1 MNRRTKSII
10 WILVSVGIV
19 LAIGAI
25 LVAGGYAN
33 GILRGLAQRALS
45 RQGDEVCLIGEIQ
58 GNPLGNCRIV
68 DVQIGD
74 WVRVDTLD
82 VAYSFGSL
90 LIGKV
95 VVHQLR
101 LSGIEVSIDAS
112 GEETDTPGWDV
123 SPPLDLDIESLEI
136 ADANV
141 VVDGTQV
148 RDISLKGAIFAGE
161 SECRLILERFRSV
174 QFDPPLEVT
183 NLSGIAI
190 LQADHLQLND
200 VALHTH
206 GSRILL
212 SGSMRQLDN
221 PEVDLVVEADSLWL
235 ADLKLLVDLP
245 TRAMQMRG
253 NVKGNLQSLV
263 TELVVIDK
271 EVSIAFNGVMGFAPF
286 KVRGDAVF
294 KIETDDLISLGYT
307 GFDTDLPRISTNL
320 DGMITF
326 AVDSSGVESAVAD
339 GVFRRMRFGDARF
352 DSVRFA
358 LNLANDLLRTQ
369 ITANGP
375 SGNVVS
381 SGEAQLTTWDGE
393 WEMRFRGLY
402 AEHFSGVPEK
412 VGRTTGRID
421 AKYIDQRLFIDH
433 FETSLQNWGTRV
445 NGNGQL
451 HFEGDKP
458 AIGGDIQAEIALPR
472 LTGTNRWGTSLTL
485 AGNVD
490 GITGDDLTIKLAG
503 NIAGNA
509 AADSLRISALV
520 NSEGRSDIRADLSG
534 TGGVF
539 STQGYIDRHLEGQ
552 WLMEVQDL
560 EAIGEVIG
568 VDLSGTL
575 NLSGT
580 WSGTLDVP
588 GFSAQGSADSLV
600 VAGIP
605 VQNLTIDTQWAR
617 PDSGAMNLQV
627 DRLTWGERSLQKVF
641 FEAMYAH
648 GETLFLLGNGA
659 RVDDQVLFQGR
670 AGQKEDHFQVAMDS
684 LYVKV
689 DQVVLHN
696 EGPVQFAYS
705 PSHGIHIGHF
715 VLSGPAGRLVA
726 QDQQGFQATVEVL
739 LKDLDLRP
747 WAFLAGASG
756 MGGVLNGE
764 VLFAGTLTDPLIFFQ
779 FALAKGEISGVGFDS
794 AAGEVSL
801 GNDRIHLEMK
811 VIPDGD
817 EVLALF
823 GSLPITGTGDMHL
836 RARSEGIRLRTR
848 PNLSDEKTEL
858 VGIKRSDGLAFG
870 TVPNAFFGA
879 TEGISG
885 MLSFD
890 LEARGRF
897 EQPDIRGEIE
907 IRDGIFHLSDLNRS
921 HAPVSGRAVIGD
933 GKIQLDSLAIGPS
946 ANLSGD
952 ITLEGFLP
960 SRWDL
965 SAQFRDFEPVARP
978 ELQLVTDGQL
988 QITGTLQGIKVEGKL
1003 AMKQAEI
1010 RLAELLG
1017 VPSLATKQA
1026 EIRLTELFE
1035 EPSPEMP
1042 SFLRDP
1048 EINLQVSADRQVW
1061 LRDPTFEVEIG
1072 GDLDVI
1078 KNRVDSRIY
1087 GTMSSRRGNYI
1098 WQNNRLRI
1106 TRGEIQFQGRPDW
1119 NPDLDIR
1126 AETSVRAVMPEGARP
1141 EPVDIIV
1148 TVGGTLTYPQISFDI
1163 DSDQPIGEDV
1173 GNVASLLLTGRPADQ
1188 FQFSGEH
1195 TLDLV
1200 AGVVANRLGRHIGQ
1214 KLRLDLVEVDIG
1226 EDNLPRIRLGKYIG
1240 DRLFMSYAQDFS
1252 STAYEAAMEF
1262 EIFPEVILEASQIE
1276 EVNVDTNNRRRRG
1289 SVGLFWKKEW

>member
-1 MNRRTKSII
+1 MSRRAKSII
-10 WILVSVGIV
+10 WILVGAGIV
-19 LAIGAI
+19 LGLGAI
-25 LVAGGYAN
+25 LVAGGYTN

-45 RQGDEVCLIGEIQ
+45 WQGDEVCLIGEVQ
-58 GNPLGNCRIV
+58 GNPLGDCRIV
-68 DVQIGD
+68 DVQVGD
-74 WVRVDTLD
+74 WVHVDTLD
-82 VAYSFGSL
+82 VEYSFWGL
-90 LIGKV
+90 LTGKAV
-95 VVHQLR
+95 FHRLR
-101 LSGIEVSIDAS
+101 LSGIEMRIDAS
-112 GEETDTPGWDV
+112 DEETETSRWDV
-123 SPPLDLDIESLEI
+123 PPPLDLDIESLEI

-190 LQADHLQLND
+190 LQAGHLQLNN

-212 SGSMRQLDN
+212 SGLVRQLDN
-221 PEVDLVVEADSLWL
+221 PEVDLVLKADSLWL
-235 ADLKLLVDLP
+235 ADLRNLVDLP
-245 TRAMQMRG
+245 TRAVQVRG
-253 NVKGNLQSLV
+253 NVKGGLQYLV
-263 TELVVIDK
+263 TELVVKDE
-271 EVSIAFNGVMGFAPF
+271 EVLIAFNGVMGIAPF
-286 KVRGDAVF
+286 EVRGDAVF
-294 KIETDDLISLGYT
+294 EIETHDLISLGYT
-307 GFDTDLPRISTNL
+307 GLDTDLPRISTSL

-326 AVDSSGVESAVAD
+326 AVDSSGVENAVAE
-339 GVFRRMRFGDARF
+339 GVFRRMQFGDARF
-352 DSVRFA
+352 DSVRFSV
-358 LNLANDLLRTQ
+358 NLANDLLRTQ
-369 ITANGP
+369 VTANGP
-375 SGNVVS
+375 SGNIVGN
-381 SGEAQLTTWDGE
+381 GEARLTTWDGK
-393 WEMRFRGLY
+393 WEMRFRDLY
-402 AEHFSGVPEK
+402 AEHLPGVPKK
-412 VGRTTGRID
+412 VGRVTGRID
-421 AKYIDQRLFIDH
+421 GARYVDQQLFIDH
-433 FETSLQNWGTRV
+433 FETQLQNWRTRV

-451 HFEGDKP
+451 HFEGEKS
-458 AIGGDIQAEIALPR
+458 AIAGNVQAEVALPH

-490 GITGDDLTIKLAG
+490 GITGDDLMVELTG

-509 AADSLRISALV
+509 AADSLHISALV

-539 STQGYIDRHLEGQ
+539 STQGHIDRHSEGQ
-552 WLMEVQDL
+552 WLMDVQDL
-560 EAIGEVIG
+560 EAIGEVVG

-575 NLSGT
+575 ALSGT
-580 WSGTLDVP
+580 WSGTLDAP
-588 GFSAQGSADSLV
+588 GFSARGSADSLV

-605 VQNLTIDTQWAR
+605 IENLAIETQWAR
-617 PDSGAMNLQV
+617 PDSGAINLQV
-627 DRLTWGERSLQKVF
+627 DRLIWGERSLQEVF
-641 FEAMYAH
+641 FEAVYAH
-648 GETLFLLGNGA
+648 GETSFLLGNGA
-659 RVDDQVLFQGR
+659 QVDDRILFRGR
-670 AGQKEDHFQVAMDS
+670 AGQKEDYFQVAMDS
-684 LYVKV
+684 LYIKV

-696 EGPVQFAYS
+696 EGPVRFAYS
-705 PSHGIHIGHF
+705 PSRGVHIGHL
-715 VLSGPAGRLVA
+715 VLSGPAGRLIA
-726 QDQQGFQATVEVL
+726 RDQQGFQATVEVL

-756 MGGVLNGE
+756 MGGILNGE
-764 VLFAGTLTDPLIFFQ
+764 VLFAGTLTDPLIFIH
-779 FALAKGEISGVGFDS
+779 FALAKGKISGVGFDS
-794 AAGEVSL
+794 AAGEMSL
-801 GNDRIHLEMK
+801 GNDRIHFEVK
-811 VIPDGD
+811 VVPDGD
-817 EVLALF
+817 EMLALF
-823 GSLPITGTGDMHL
+823 GSFPIAGTGDMHL
-836 RARSEGIRLRTR
+836 RARSDGIALRTR

-858 VGIKRSDGLAFG
+858 VGIRRSERLTFG
-870 TVPNAFFGA
+870 TVPNAFLGA
-879 TEGISG
+879 AEGISG

-897 EQPDIRGEIE
+897 EQPDIRGVLE
-907 IRDGIFHLSDLNRS
+907 IRDGVFRLPDLQRS
-921 HAPVSGRAVIGD
+921 YTPVSGRAVVGD
-933 GKIQLDSLAIGPS
+933 GKIQIDSLSIGTS

-952 ITLEGFLP
+952 IMLEGFLP
-960 SRWDL
+960 NKWNL

-988 QITGTLQGIKVEGKL
+988 QITGTLQGIKVVGKL

-1042 SFLRDP
+1042 AFLRDP
-1048 EINLQVSADRQVW
+1048 EIHLQVSADRQVW

-1078 KNRVDSRIY
+1078 KNREDSRIY
-1087 GTMSSRRGNYI
+1087 GTMSSRQGNYI
-1098 WQNNRLRI
+1098 WQNRRLRI

-1126 AETSVRAVMPEGARP
+1126 AETRVRAVTAVGEKPG
-1141 EPVDIIV
+1141 PVDIIV
-1148 TVGGTLTYPQISFDI
+1148 TVAGTLTYPQISFDI
-1163 DSDQPIGEDV
+1163 DSDQPLGEDV
-1173 GNVASLLLTGRPADQ
+1173 GNIVSLLLTGRPAGH
-1188 FQFSGEH
+1188 FQFSRDH

-1214 KLRLDLVEVDIG
+1214 KLRLDLVEIDSG
-1226 EDNLPRIRLGKYIG
+1226 EGRLLPRIRLGKYIG
-1240 DRLFMSYAQDFS
+1240 DRLFISYAQDFS

-1276 EVNVDTNNRRRRG
+1276 EVNRRRRG

>member
-1 MNRRTKSII
+1 M
-10 WILVSVGIV
+10 GIV
-19 LAIGAI
+19 LAVGAI

-33 GILRGLAQRALS
+33 DILRGLAQRALS

-58 GNPLGNCRIV
+58 GNPLGDCRIV

-74 WVRVDTLD
+74 WARVDTLD
-82 VAYSFGSL
+82 VAYSFWSL

-95 VVHQLR
+95 VVHRLR
-101 LSGIEVSIDAS
+101 LSEIEMRIDAS
-112 GEETDTPGWDV
+112 GKETETPGWDV
-123 SPPLDLDIESLEI
+123 PPPLDLAIESLEI

-148 RDISLKGAIFAGE
+148 RDIALKGAIFAGE
-161 SECRLILERFRSV
+161 SEYRLILERFRSV

-190 LQADHLQLND
+190 LQSGHLQLND

-212 SGSMRQLDN
+212 RGSVRQLDN
-221 PEVDLVVEADSLWL
+221 PEVDLVVKADSLWL
-235 ADLKLLVDLP
+235 ADLRNLVDLP

-263 TELVVIDK
+263 TELVVKDE
-271 EVSIAFNGVMGFAPF
+271 EVSIAFNGVMGIAPF
-286 KVRGDAVF
+286 AVSGDAVF
-294 KIETDDLISLGYT
+294 KIETNDLISLGYT
-307 GFDTDLPRISTNL
+307 GFDTDLPRISTGL

-326 AVDSSGVESAVAD
+326 AVDSSGVENVIAE
-339 GVFRRMRFGDARF
+339 GVFRRLRFGDARF
-352 DSVRFA
+352 DSMRFA
-358 LNLANDLLRTQ
+358 VNLANDLLRTRV
-369 ITANGP
+369 TANGP
-375 SGNVVS
+375 SGNIAGN
-381 SGEAQLTTWDGE
+381 GEVRLTTWDGE
-393 WEMRFRGLY
+393 WKMQFRDLY
-402 AEHFSGVPEK
+402 AEHFPGVPKE
-412 VGRTTGRID
+412 VGQVTGRID
-421 AKYIDQRLFIDH
+421 GARYVDQRLFIDH
-433 FETSLQNWGTRV
+433 FETQLQNWGTRV
-445 NGNGQL
+445 NGNGQ
-451 HFEGDKP
+451 FEGEKS
-458 AIGGDIQAEIALPR
+458 AIAGNVQAEVALPH

-490 GITGDDLTIKLAG
+490 GIAGGDLTVELAG
-503 NIAGNA
+503 NIRGNA
-509 AADSLRISALV
+509 AVDSLRISALI
-520 NSEGRSDIRADLSG
+520 NSEWISDIRVDLSG
-534 TGGVF
+534 AGGVF
-539 STQGYIDRHLEGQ
+539 STQGHIDRHSEGQ
-552 WLMEVQDL
+552 WMMDVQDL
-560 EAIGEVIG
+560 ETIGEVID

-575 NLSGT
+575 DLSGT
-580 WSGTLDVP
+580 WSGTLDAP
-588 GFSAQGSADSLV
+588 GFSARGGADSLV

-605 VQNLTIDTQWAR
+605 VQNLTIETQWAR
-617 PDSGAMNLQV
+617 PDSGAINLQV
-627 DRLTWGERSLQKVF
+627 DRLTWGERSLQEVF
-641 FEAMYAH
+641 FEAVYAH
-648 GETLFLLGNGA
+648 GETSFLLGNGA
-659 RVDDQVLFQGR
+659 QVDDRVLFSGR
-670 AGQKEDHFQVAMDS
+670 AGQREDHFQVAMDS

-705 PSHGIHIGHF
+705 SSHGVHIGHL
-715 VLSGPAGRLVA
+715 VLSGPAGRLIA
-726 QDQQGFQATVEVL
+726 QDQQGFQATIEVL

-756 MGGVLNGE
+756 LGGILNGE

-794 AAGEVSL
+794 ATGEVSL
-801 GNDRIHLEMK
+801 GNDRIHFEVK
-811 VIPDGD
+811 VAPDED

-823 GSLPITGTGDMHL
+823 GSLPIAGPGDMHL
-836 RARSEGIRLRTR
+836 RALSEGIGLKTR

-858 VGIKRSDGLAFG
+858 VGIKRSDRLTFS
-870 TVPNAFFGA
+870 TVSNAFFGA
-879 TEGISG
+879 DEGISG
-885 MLSFD
+885 ILSFD

-907 IRDGIFHLSDLNRS
+907 IRDGVFHLPDLNRS
-921 HAPVSGRAVIGD
+921 HAPVSGRAVIND
-933 GKIQLDSLAIGPS
+933 GKIQLDSLAIGTA

-952 ITLEGFLP
+952 IMLEGFLP
-960 SRWDL
+960 SRWNL
-965 SAQFRDFEPVARP
+965 SAQFRDFEPVALP
-978 ELQLVTDGQL
+978 ELQLVTGGQL
-988 QITGTLQGIKVEGKL
+988 QITGTLQGIKVGGKL
-1003 AMKQAEI
+1003 AVKQAEI

-1042 SFLRDP
+1042 TFLRDP

-1061 LRDPTFEVEIG
+1061 LRDPAFEVEIG

-1106 TRGEIQFQGRPDW
+1106 TRGEIQFQGRPNW

-1126 AETSVRAVMPEGARP
+1126 AETSVRAVMTEGDRP

-1173 GNVASLLLTGRPADQ
+1173 GNVASLLLTGRPAGQ